1 MKNNFFKSFLAL
13 AVLSFGL
20 FSCEQPTPPEVEE
33 PTATFEVKLN
43 SVTQTTA
50 EIGVNANLIDE
61 IAYVIKDEQSEEL
74 AAVIFEIGKQ
84 VDPAAKTVTLTELD
98 ANKTYWAYFAA
109 QTNGAY

>member
-1 MKNNFFKSFLAL
+1 MKNNFFKSFFAL

-50 EIGVNANLIDE
+50 EIGINADLIDE
-61 IAYVIKDEQSEEL
+61 IAYVIKDELSGTPL
-74 AAVIFEIGKQ
+74 PAVIFEIGKQ

-98 ANKTYWAYFAA
+98 ANKT
-109 QTNGAY
+109 